1 MKSLLSLTDNEQ
13 RKIPDMK
20 PGDTVRVHTK
30 IVEGTKERIQVFEG
44 VVLRVKG
51 SGNSQSFTVRKLSY
65 GIGVER
71 VFLAQSPKL
80 AKIEIKK
87 RAKVR
92 RAYLTYL
99 RELRGKAAKL
109 KDQKFDVLAVNTVV
123 EDLKPED
130 LAPAT
135 ETEDAID
142 AEITELDV
150 TEVEDNE
157 IVSDEVSTEEIAK
170 AEDKEANAEDLTTS
184 AEQEDD
190 HQEIQ
195 KEEIAEGLDK
205 ANHDLEKG
213 KAGEGVAVEKNTEDD
228 KPETKEK

>member
-1 MKSLLSLTDNEQ
+1 MKALLSLTDNEQ
-13 RKIPDMK
+13 KKIPDIK

-51 SGNSQSFTVRKLSY
+51 SGNAQTFTVRKLSY

-71 VFLAQSPKL
+71 TFLAQSPKL

-109 KDQKFDVLAVNTVV
+109 KDKRFDVLAVNTVE

-130 LAPAT
+130 LAPA
-135 ETEDAID
+135 EEILD
-142 AEITELDV
+142 AEITELDA
-150 TEVEDNE
+150 TAIADNE
-157 IVSDEVSTEEIAK
+157 LESDEVSIEEIAT
-170 AEDKEANAEDLTTS
+170 AEDAEADAEDAVTE
-184 AEQEDD
+184 AEEEDD

-195 KEEIAEGLDK
+195 KEEVAAGVDK
-205 ANHDLEKG
+205 AEADLEKG
-213 KAGEGVAVEKNTEDD
+213 KDGEGAEAEKVAEEQEAENEEK
-228 KPETKEK
+228 

>member
-1 MKSLLSLTDNEQ
+1 MKALLSLTDNEQ
-13 RKIPDMK
+13 RKIPDIK

-51 SGNSQSFTVRKLSY
+51 SGNAQTFTVRKLSY

-71 VFLAQSPKL
+71 TFLAQSPKL

-109 KDQKFDVLAVNTVV
+109 KDKRFDMLAVNTIE

-130 LAPAT
+130 LAPA
-135 ETEDAID
+135 EEVLD

-150 TEVEDNE
+150 VATQDNE
-157 IVSDEVSTEEIAK
+157 LESDEVSTEEIAI
-170 AEDKEANAEDLTTS
+170 AEDREADAEDVVTE
-184 AEQEDD
+184 AELEDD

-195 KEEIAEGLDK
+195 KEEVAAGVDQAE
-205 ANHDLEKG
+205 ADLEKG
-213 KAGEGVAVEKNTEDD
+213 KDGEGAEVEKVTE
-228 KPETKEK
+228 EQEAEKEEK